1 MQQRR
6 PRLGDILDDYCPRER
21 RITNHVIVA
30 MIEDEVKQTRCST
43 CDADHEYKQA
53 RVPPPRRR
61 KEPLVEHAPE
71 ETTSTETFVEDTHVE
86 EVPLQAESVQE
97 VQPPPPVAENDAD
110 EDHTEGPED
119 DGPVHRRLIRATLP
133 RPEGQPPERKPPE
146 FTRPG
151 ARRDLQREPSRRRW
165 RTTSRSR
172 TSRSPRRAELVQ
184 RSLALRDAETEFA
197 ARRTTRATAT
207 VLVPA
212 AVSVADGRR
221 VNLAAQDGN
230 ADAERLSD

>member
-1 MQQRR
+1 
-6 PRLGDILDDYCPRER
+6 
-21 RITNHVIVA
+21 
-30 MIEDEVKQTRCST
+30 
-43 CDADHEYKQA
+43 
-53 RVPPPRRR
+53 
-61 KEPLVEHAPE
+61 
-71 ETTSTETFVEDTHVE
+71 
-86 EVPLQAESVQE
+86 

-151 ARRDLQREPSRRRW
+151 ARTGLQREPSRRRW

-197 ARRTTRATAT
+197 ARRTTRQRQPSWSRRRSAWRTAAGSISR
-207 VLVPA
+207 P
-212 AVSVADGRR
+212 GRKR
-221 VNLAAQDGN
+221 G
-230 ADAERLSD
+230 R